1 MLVFFL
7 VSQGYGQTVCS
18 AKQGLY
24 LLLASLFEASIT
36 SERAGSYASDNEEA
50 LLCFATGLKEARRT
64 RVNYELDG
72 YALICL
78 TMWY

>member
-1 MLVFFL
+1 MDRL
-7 VSQGYGQTVCS
+7 S
-18 AKQGLY
+18 ALQNRGSPCY
-24 LLLASLFEASIT
+24 YPLFEASIT

-78 TMWY
+78 TTWH